1 MFDGMVGNIRYLS
14 VMVGF
19 LFACFVVLILCLSV
33 SATDQVQTEVV
44 FDIIDG
50 THMAIEVDVDVY
62 SITLPANGI
71 TYTRSE
77 IQSLSVSNPEM
88 MGAIKISVKG
98 LALSQLKESFPES
111 LIVSL
116 DELPTYDSGIFSDSY
131 RLSYLPSFFSLNE
144 SVDIDSYVNGFMD
157 CGAYINYTFTLK
169 SYAGWNQSFTF
180 ILPPSID
187 YKQTNGEVQQNQ
199 ITWIVKTGGIPAEKN
214 AQITLL
220 STNPT
225 TSFSENE
232 SLHVQFFVDFKHPE
246 VPVLLTQL
254 QGYLISIAQY
264 EMIPDFISNLKSIPA
279 DAIRLSVLQNM
290 TSWTTIKNQT
300 FNPAFYQIKSMLE
313 NSSLN
318 QTITALF
325 SWVNSTTI
333 TVREPFN
340 ISQMDT
346 SPPIKANYLDNSLTF
361 TICNISSRAVF
372 GLINAGA
379 QLNISESD
387 VNFGDNLQDIPFIY
401 NGTLFFPK
409 YILLNNQNIFPWD
422 INNPI
427 RGRFSSMNANEY
439 NKKKVSSTFEIDL
452 KSTDLNLLS
461 FFTGRAEASIELY
474 IKETQKRNITEI
486 PFQFSL
492 PEKIKLKLLN
502 SDAFRVCVDEQ
513 VFGEHQIQQF
523 TTYQKNLFLN
533 RAKNLF
539 PLIKGNAGFDQDY
552 FDESLKWDEN
562 ISMMDGVDPIVVS
575 SSLHTSFPLNFDFSL
590 IPPRISLQPL
600 NISFSGITDQDV
612 VYSMIFP
619 KGVAI
624 DVIDTLE
631 RADIKKTTNGN
642 AYFSI
647 SFNETEGGK
656 INSVLVIMYP
666 SALYILGM
674 FLPCIISI
682 LIAIVLFVLMYI
694 IRKKRKSI
702 SSSQYNG
709 PTHDYEQEDY
719 YIPPTPPSKRK

>member
-1 MFDGMVGNIRYLS
+1 MVGNIRHLS
-14 VMVGF
+14 IMVSF
-19 LFACFVVLILCLSV
+19 LFACVVVLIFCLSV
-33 SATDQVQTEVV
+33 SASDQVQTEVL
-44 FDIIDG
+44 FEIIDG
-50 THMAIEVDVDVY
+50 THMNIDVNVEVY

-98 LALSQLKESFPES
+98 LTLNQLKESFPES

-116 DELPTYDSGIFSDSY
+116 DELPTYNAGVFSDSY

-157 CGAYINYTFTLK
+157 CGAFINYTFTLK
-169 SYAGWNQSFTF
+169 SYDGWNQSFTF

-187 YKQTNGEVQQNQ
+187 YKQTNGEVQQNH
-199 ITWIVKTGGIPAEKN
+199 ITWIVKTTGMPTEKN

-225 TSFSENE
+225 TSYSENE
-232 SLHVQFFVDFKHPE
+232 SLHVHFFIDFKHPD
-246 VPVLLTQL
+246 VPALLTQL

-264 EMIPDFISNLKSIPA
+264 DMIPDFISNLKSIPA
-279 DAIRLSVLQNM
+279 DAIRLSVFQNM

-300 FNPAFYQIKSMLE
+300 FNPAFNHIKSMLE

-318 QTITALF
+318 QTITPLF

-333 TVREPFN
+333 TASEPFN
-340 ISQMDT
+340 ISHMDT
-346 SPPIKANYLDNSLTF
+346 IPPIKANYLDNTLMF

-379 QLNISESD
+379 QLNLSETD
-387 VNFGDNLQDIPFIY
+387 VNIGDNLHNIPFNY

-409 YILLNNQNIFPWD
+409 NILLNDQNIFHWD
-422 INNPI
+422 KNNPI
-427 RGRFSSMNANEY
+427 KGHFSSINAEEY
-439 NKKKVSSTFEIDL
+439 NKKKISSTFEIDM

-461 FFTGRAEASIELY
+461 FFTGRAEATIELY
-474 IKETQKRNITEI
+474 LKETQKRNITEI

-502 SDAFRVCVDEQ
+502 SDAFRVCADEQ
-513 VFGEHQIQQF
+513 VFKEHQIQQF
-523 TTYQKNLFLN
+523 ITYQKNLFLN
-533 RAKNLF
+533 RAKTLF
-539 PLIKGNAGFDQDY
+539 PLIKGNAGFDQDS
-552 FDESLKWDEN
+552 FDESLEWDKN
-562 ISMMDGVDPIVVS
+562 ISMMDGGNPIVVS
-575 SSLHTSFPLNFDFSL
+575 SSLHTSFPLSFDFSF
-590 IPPRISLQPL
+590 IPPRISMQPL
-600 NISFSGITDQDV
+600 NISFSGVTDQDV

-619 KGVAI
+619 KGVAVY
-624 DVIDTLE
+624 VIDTLDRVE
-631 RADIKKTTNGN
+631 IKKTTDGN
-642 AYFSI
+642 VYFSI
-647 SFNETEGGK
+647 YFNESEGGK
-656 INSVLVIMYP
+656 IDNVLVIIHP
-666 SALYILGM
+666 SALYILSM
-674 FLPCIISI
+674 FLPCIISVF
-682 LIAIVLFVLMYI
+682 IAIVLFVLLFI

-709 PTHDYEQEDY
+709 PTQDYEQEEY